1 MAIILF
7 IYGMSICC
15 CETKFYS
22 LSFIAPVYGIIAG
35 VISMVLMIKEGIEC
49 KCNISEFDY
58 LVNTKINNDY
68 DDNNF

>member
-1 MAIILF
+1 
-7 IYGMSICC
+7 MSICC
-15 CETKFYS
+15 YEAKFYS
-22 LSFIAPVYGIIAG
+22 LSFIAPIYGIIAG

-49 KCNISEFDY
+49 KCNISEFDE